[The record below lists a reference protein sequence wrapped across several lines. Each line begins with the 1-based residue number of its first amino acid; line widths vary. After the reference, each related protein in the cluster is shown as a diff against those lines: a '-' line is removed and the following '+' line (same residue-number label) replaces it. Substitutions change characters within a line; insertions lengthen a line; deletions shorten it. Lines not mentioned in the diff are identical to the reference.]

1 MSANTTCDKC
11 RYWVETG
18 GTDAGLV
25 GECHRHAPCPE
36 LVDAAGSGRMRC
48 AAWPATADTNWCGD
62 FEERPMDTREV
73 LARVA
78 AIEKL
83 EAERKARQKSN

>member
-1 MSANTTCDKC
+1 MDPVCEKC

-25 GECHRHAPCPE
+25 GECHRNAPLPA
-36 LVDAAGSGRMRC
+36 LFDAASAGRIRC
-48 AAWPATADTNWCGD
+48 AAWPVTADGNWCGQ

-78 AIEKL
+78 AIEKM
-83 EAERKARQKSN
+83 EAERKAKQKSS